1 MTASSLPSDQLFPQG
16 KPAPAGSFTGQA
28 YMHPLAPSSQ
38 LQSLA
43 VTFEA
48 EARTNWHTHDVG
60 QLIVVTSGICIY
72 QLEGQEPQ
80 TLTPGEAFFF
90 EPGVNHWHGATS
102 DGPMTHI
109 AVTPFN
115 EEGEFVNWGEP
126 VDEATYTG

>member
-1 MTASSLPSDQLFPQG
+1 MTDSLFPLG

-28 YMHPLAPSSQ
+28 YMHPLAPSKE

-60 QLIVVTSGICIY
+60 QLIVVTSGTCVY
-72 QLEGQEPQ
+72 QLEGQEPKL
-80 TLTPGEAFFF
+80 LTPGEAFFF
-90 EPGVNHWHGATS
+90 ELGVNHWHGATS
-102 DGPMTHI
+102 EGPMTHI

-115 EEGEFVNWGEP
+115 DKGEFVNWGEP
-126 VDEATYTG
+126 VDDDTFKG

>member
-1 MTASSLPSDQLFPQG
+1 MTDSLFPLG

-28 YMHPLAPSSQ
+28 YMHPLAPSKE

-60 QLIVVTSGICIY
+60 QLIVVTSGTCVY
-72 QLEGQEPQ
+72 QLEGQEPKL
-80 TLTPGEAFFF
+80 LTPGEAFFF

-102 DGPMTHI
+102 EGPMTHI

-115 EEGEFVNWGEP
+115 DKGEFVNWGER
-126 VDEATYTG
+126 VDDDTFKG